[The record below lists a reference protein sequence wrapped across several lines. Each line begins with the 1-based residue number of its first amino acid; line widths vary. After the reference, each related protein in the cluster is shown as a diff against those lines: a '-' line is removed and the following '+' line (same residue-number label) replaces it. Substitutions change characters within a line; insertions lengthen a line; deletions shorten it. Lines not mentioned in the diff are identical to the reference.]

1 MAWASDSDQV
11 LIQQLNR
18 QQNQNKLFLGSARD
32 GSVRLI
38 HTETDE
44 AWLDVRTDDVKW
56 LDDGQTFTWISEQN
70 GWRQLQC
77 LSRDGESQTALTPD
91 NFDVIS
97 IKAVDEASDMVYFI
111 ASPDNAGQQYLYR
124 ASLSGDGLT
133 QRVTP
138 VARHGTHQ
146 YNISPGGKYAFHT
159 YSSFDRPPTISL
171 ITLPEHETVRVLEAN
186 QTLHAKVAAIA
197 VPPVEFFRVALADG
211 TELDG
216 WCLKPPDFD
225 PTQQYPPL
233 FYVYGEP
240 ASQTVVDKWG
250 EKRYLWHRL
259 LTQQG
264 YVVISVDNRGTP
276 APRGRVWRKS
286 VYRQVGIRTT
296 ADQAAAAQVI
306 LKERPYLDPQRVGV
320 WGWSGGG
327 SMTLNL
333 LFQYPDIYKTGIS
346 IAPVS
351 DQRLYDTI
359 YQERYMG
366 TPDDNEAGFRDGSP
380 ITFAQQLKGN
390 LLLIHGTGDD
400 NVHYQG
406 TELLINELIKHN
418 KQFTMMAYP
427 NRSQSIKEGDN
438 TSRHLYTLMSRY
450 LQANL

>member
-1 MAWASDSDQV
+1 
-11 LIQQLNR
+11 
-18 QQNQNKLFLGSARD
+18 
-32 GSVRLI
+32 
-38 HTETDE
+38 
-44 AWLDVRTDDVKW
+44 
-56 LDDGQTFTWISEQN
+56 
-70 GWRQLQC
+70 
-77 LSRDGESQTALTPD
+77 
-91 NFDVIS
+91 
-97 IKAVDEASDMVYFI
+97 
-111 ASPDNAGQQYLYR
+111 
-124 ASLSGDGLT
+124 
-133 QRVTP
+133 
-138 VARHGTHQ
+138 
-146 YNISPGGKYAFHT
+146 
-159 YSSFDRPPTISL
+159 
-171 ITLPEHETVRVLEAN
+171 
-186 QTLHAKVAAIA
+186 
-197 VPPVEFFRVALADG
+197 VALADG

-225 PTQQYPPL
+225 PTQQYPLL

-286 VYRQVGIRTT
+286 VYREVGIRTT

-427 NRSQSIKEGDN
+427 NRSHSIKEGDN
-438 TSRHLYTLMSRY
+438 TSRHLYTLMSHY